1 MSGCHSEISNVGI
14 ESDNKH
20 VEAKLYTF
28 IVLSLG
34 WLYRQKEK
42 VILFRFE
49 GKKRLKEYMVYRE
62 YVDSNGTA
70 CDQVLFKSSQ
80 FPDCCSI
87 YSD

>member
-20 VEAKLYTF
+20 VEAKLY
-28 IVLSLG
+28 IIL
-34 WLYRQKEK
+34 

-62 YVDSNGTA
+62 HFDLNGTA
-70 CDQVLFKSSQ
+70 CDQVFFKSSQ